1 MIHFFGL
8 VQEEIFAV
16 ETTQTLSAE
25 AEQKLQWL
33 FGDLPSIPT
42 QNLSGSFYGP
52 RATMI
57 TPWSTN
63 AVEITQNMG
72 IEGILRESKNIFP
85 ETKTDA
91 VDYMLVQR
99 FEKPE

>member
-33 FGDLPSIPT
+33 FG
-42 QNLSGSFYGP
+42 
-52 RATMI
+52 
-57 TPWSTN
+57 
-63 AVEITQNMG
+63 
-72 IEGILRESKNIFP
+72 EG
-85 ETKTDA
+85 
-91 VDYMLVQR
+91 DYN
-99 FEKPE
+99 K